1 MRTFLHWRA
10 LPAAA
15 LVLLAVLLFPYAA
28 QARENALN
36 IIYTGAIKGE
46 LEPCGCSPETQSGG
60 LARLSGYIS
69 ANKKALSPYVLVDA
83 GNAFADDK
91 PQGRL
96 KSEAIMRSFA
106 LMGYD
111 AAAVNINRA
120 VVDNGFITG
129 LASQYRV
136 PFKGAIKAVKSGLK
150 VNISSDEKL
159 VKKGMIN
166 ILLSG
171 KQVAELKAVKGWDV
185 IISSSGEQ
193 LDEPVASGKAA
204 IVSGFPKGQKLGIL
218 SLKLNR
224 KGKVIGSSHRWQA
237 LKQDVA
243 EDPIIRAVL
252 KEYDRKVAA
261 LLKEEE
267 LKPISGGQY
276 LGSEKCV
283 ECHQSYVDS
292 WKATKH
298 SAAFATLERAGKS
311 KDPEC
316 VKCHTVGFGE
326 EGGFL
331 SLKAT
336 PGLANVQCESCHGP
350 GREHAADFSPMRPIG
365 IEVCLR
371 CHTHENSP
379 EFDYQKYL
387 EKIKH

>member
-1 MRTFLHWRA
+1 MS
-10 LPAAA
+10 AAA
-15 LVLLAVLLFPYAA
+15 LIIFTVFLFPYAA
-28 QARENALN
+28 HAREKALN
-36 IIYTGAIKGE
+36 VLYTGAIKGE

-69 ANKKALSPYVLVDA
+69 ANKKTLSPYVLVDA
-83 GNAFADDK
+83 GNTFAEATA
-91 PQGRL
+91 QGRL
-96 KSEAIMRSFA
+96 KNEAILSSFA

-111 AAAVNINRA
+111 AAALPSNKA
-120 VVDNGFITG
+120 V
-129 LASQYRV
+129 
-136 PFKGAIKAVKSGLK
+136 KAVKSGLK
-150 VNISSDEKL
+150 INISSDEKL
-159 VKKGMIN
+159 AKKGMLN

-171 KQVAELKAVKGWDV
+171 KQTADLKALKGWDV
-185 IISSSGEQ
+185 IISSSGEE
-193 LDEPVASGKAA
+193 LAEPVASGRAI

-218 SLKLNR
+218 SLKLDKN
-224 KGKVIGSSHRWQA
+224 KVIGSSHRWQA

-243 EDPIIRAVL
+243 EDPAVRAVL
-252 KEYDRKVAA
+252 KEYDQKVAA

-267 LKPISGGQY
+267 LNPLTGGQY
-276 LGSEKCV
+276 LGTENCV
-283 ECHQSYVDS
+283 ECHQPYIES
-292 WKATKH
+292 WKTTKH
-298 SAAFATLERAGKS
+298 SAAFATLDKVGKS

-350 GREHAADFSPMRPIG
+350 GREHAADFSTMRPIG
-365 IEVCLR
+365 IEVCLK

-379 EFDYQKYL
+379 EFDFQKYL